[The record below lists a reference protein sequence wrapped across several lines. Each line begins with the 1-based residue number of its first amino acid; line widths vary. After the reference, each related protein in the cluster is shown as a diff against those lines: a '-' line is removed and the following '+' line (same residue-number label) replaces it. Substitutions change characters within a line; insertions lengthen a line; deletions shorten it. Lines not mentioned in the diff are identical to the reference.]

1 MAAGIILGIALVM
14 VGLVLMA
21 HLSYTNLK
29 PIPDTGAICPEDP
42 TYQHE
47 TRGLAKVN
55 DCPLP
60 YCFFQASAIANH
72 ETWIVAFLLGGAAV
86 LSLSLYVGY

>member
-1 MAAGIILGIALVM
+1 MVAGFIVGIALVL
-14 VGLVLMA
+14 VGLALMA

-29 PIPDTGAICPEDP
+29 QTPDPVCPEDP
-42 TYQHE
+42 TYLNDS
-47 TRGLAKVN
+47 GKLGPIN

-60 YCFFQASAIANH
+60 FCFFQASVIANH